1 MPINFLGWSEKVLE
15 WQRHSEVGLEFNLN
29 FVEWL
34 IFEQRGKIEF
44 LAGQEIQVIFQHLC
58 YKYKHKVSTFHQ
70 EILFGNHC
78 TCYLEYLCFC
88 VSCILSFLAE
98 EKLLLLFAKMLI
110 LRLIYTGLHLLRNP
124 CIFIIFGHF
133 ACGKQS

>member
-15 WQRHSEVGLEFNLN
+15 WQRHSEVGLAFNLN

-34 IFEQRGKIEF
+34 IFKQRGKIEF

-88 VSCILSFLAE
+88 VSCILCIICENVNIEVNIHRFTLV
-98 EKLLLLFAKMLI
+98 EKSMHIYHIWAFCLRQTKLKLF
-110 LRLIYTGLHLLRNP
+110 
-124 CIFIIFGHF
+124 
-133 ACGKQS
+133 